1 MDKIKI
7 QRINELAKK
16 AKTEGLTEEERA
28 EQKLLRDE
36 YRADFRKSLIS
47 QLDNIEFVDEN
58 KPKREGS

>member
-58 KPKREGS
+58 KPKKEGS